1 MDRKTLKQYKA
12 LKRELILI
20 DQGIERLRRR
30 AEQIPTV
37 RGKVTGSSRD
47 WPYIET
53 HFPVEM
59 DEPKEADEIRRRL
72 RIKESRKAA
81 VSRLV
86 VEIEEFIAG
95 IPDSIDRQI
104 FEMCFLQGRR
114 QREVADIVGM
124 ERSNISVRIGR
135 VLQDS
140 HNSQK

>member
-37 RGKVTGSSRD
+37 RGKVTGSSCD

-53 HFPVEM
+53 RFPVEM
-59 DEPKEADEIRRRL
+59 GEPKEADEIRRRL
-72 RIKESRKAA
+72 RIKETRKAA

-114 QREVADIVGM
+114 QQEAAEALGFSRSRVAQKIGDI
-124 ERSNISVRIGR
+124 
-135 VLQDS
+135 LKD
-140 HNSQK
+140 